1 MFEIFKNKMY
11 WLYLLL
17 VAVVIAIFSFA
28 MVGSRSTV
36 KVQQIPVAVVD
47 LDHSTTSQ
55 QIVKRLKNQ
64 FKDDDA
70 TLKLTTVKSQKQLT
84 KDFNHK
90 KYYGSIVIKKDFA
103 KNLASQTQYLQ
114 SVVIAA
120 KTSTTN
126 ANAASLPQQAG
137 IDFQVNA
144 GANATVS
151 SALTTAFTKM
161 GQALSTRISQQEL
174 SVLTQNNVSVAT
186 SQLSF
191 LTSPIKTTVKTVH
204 PIKDKTISGMLPL
217 LITAISWMAGLITS
231 ILLWR
236 EHKKMSG
243 HDVLS
248 AKSITGQILGG
259 GLVTVVTSVVFYG
272 LGLALDLYLPNFW
285 IFVANFIGITFIFY
299 LIQACVLDWFG
310 MKGWP
315 LLILVWL
322 FGMGT
327 MSYIPEM
334 LSGFYRYGIYSWV
347 PMRFAM
353 DIYNNMLYYA
363 NVASTSAQSWLIL
376 GCVGGAALIL
386 MYLSSLRKAK

>member
-17 VAVVIAIFSFA
+17 VAVVIAVFSFA
-28 MVGSRSTV
+28 MIGSRSTV

-70 TLKLTTVKSQKQLT
+70 TLKLTTVNSQKQLT

-90 KYYGSIVIKKDFA
+90 KYYGAIVIKKDFA

-114 SVVIAA
+114 SMVIAA

-126 ANAASLPQQAG
+126 ANAANLPQQAG

-231 ILLWR
+231 ILL
-236 EHKKMSG
+236 
-243 HDVLS
+243 
-248 AKSITGQILGG
+248 
-259 GLVTVVTSVVFYG
+259 
-272 LGLALDLYLPNFW
+272 
-285 IFVANFIGITFIFY
+285 
-299 LIQACVLDWFG
+299 
-310 MKGWP
+310 
-315 LLILVWL
+315 
-322 FGMGT
+322 
-327 MSYIPEM
+327 
-334 LSGFYRYGIYSWV
+334 
-347 PMRFAM
+347 
-353 DIYNNMLYYA
+353 
-363 NVASTSAQSWLIL
+363 
-376 GCVGGAALIL
+376 
-386 MYLSSLRKAK
+386 